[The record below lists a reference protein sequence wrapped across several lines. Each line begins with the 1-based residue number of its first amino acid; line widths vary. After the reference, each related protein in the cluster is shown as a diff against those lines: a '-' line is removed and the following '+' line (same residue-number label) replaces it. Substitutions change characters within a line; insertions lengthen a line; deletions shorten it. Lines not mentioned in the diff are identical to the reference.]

1 MNKEIYKKGMLV
13 GAYITEYGLLRY
25 IPENWSDSVEI
36 AEIVKIIKEV
46 TISNILKAIEVI
58 KEKII
63 WDNGWTDEARG
74 LIAGYYFGEP
84 NGKNLMLAQKAEQ
97 IWDDDIE
104 GKYGYYHE
112 VCSDVKNER
121 V

>member
-1 MNKEIYKKGMLV
+1 MNREIYSKGMEV
-13 GAYITEYGLLRY
+13 GTMIEKNNLFEY

-36 AEIVKIIKEV
+36 AEIVKIIEEV
-46 TISNILKAIEVI
+46 TIKNILKAIKII

-63 WDNGWTDEARG
+63 WDSGWTDEARG

-97 IWDDDIE
+97 VWDNDIE

-112 VCSDVKNER
+112 VCSDVKKER